1 MWNWSR
7 DEMMRCRNML
17 MDSGEEKRNL
27 SLDFLNE
34 CTEEV
39 LSADDRILLQ
49 SLAETL
55 LTSSKFEELLAESIL
70 RIDKIYSIYEER
82 ITDYFDL
89 NAQRPPK
96 TELGVSTFEKLKEH
110 ESQMPFKR

>member
-17 MDSGEEKRNL
+17 MDSGKEKRNL

-34 CTEEV
+34 CTGEI

-55 LTSSKFEELLAESIL
+55 LISSKFEELLAESIL